1 MNHEERRLKA
11 AEIALQLG
19 HSYHHGDRAKI
30 FALAEDIDA
39 FALKDKPEE
48 PKPAE
53 PAPQKPSRAAKK

>member
-1 MNHEERRLKA
+1 MKHEERRLKA

-19 HSYHHGDRAKI
+19 HSYHHGDREKI

-48 PKPAE
+48 PKPA
-53 PAPQKPSRAAKK
+53 PQKPSRAARK